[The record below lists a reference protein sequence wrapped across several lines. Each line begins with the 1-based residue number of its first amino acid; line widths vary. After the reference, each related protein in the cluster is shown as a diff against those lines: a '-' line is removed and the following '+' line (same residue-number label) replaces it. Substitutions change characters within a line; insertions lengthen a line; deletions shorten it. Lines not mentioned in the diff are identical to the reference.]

1 MGCRR
6 CFIQAPVV
14 RKPPPPPAPQLCPS
28 LYLVIFFS
36 FFLSGAL
43 LHLVEG
49 DVTIPRVY
57 LQYSLG
63 RPLNSARLLRRGFG
77 VECDWYCRPSISQHF
92 GGVLI
97 ETHGDSLCRSVTVR
111 YLLDQ
116 LIAAWRRDNHPFQ
129 THVQYRGPLGGS
141 ALRGY
146 QVSQADIHIPAL
158 PSPCL
163 LCGRIAFPY
172 LTRSGYDENVATTR
186 LSWTASYR
194 EHTLRM
200 TLRGFDTRGD
210 ETSHPTHHR
219 CPCPLRRASGVVSFF
234 FFCPVG

>member
-1 MGCRR
+1 M
-6 CFIQAPVV
+6 
-14 RKPPPPPAPQLCPS
+14 
-28 LYLVIFFS
+28 
-36 FFLSGAL
+36 
-43 LHLVEG
+43 
-49 DVTIPRVY
+49 
-57 LQYSLG
+57 
-63 RPLNSARLLRRGFG
+63 
-77 VECDWYCRPSISQHF
+77 
-92 GGVLI
+92 
-97 ETHGDSLCRSVTVR
+97 TVR

-219 CPCPLRRASGVVSFF
+219 CPCPSRRASGVVSFLFLPGWLNPLFGGF
-234 FFCPVG
+234 FASFCPPSPVGRPIGSCSRLTAQ